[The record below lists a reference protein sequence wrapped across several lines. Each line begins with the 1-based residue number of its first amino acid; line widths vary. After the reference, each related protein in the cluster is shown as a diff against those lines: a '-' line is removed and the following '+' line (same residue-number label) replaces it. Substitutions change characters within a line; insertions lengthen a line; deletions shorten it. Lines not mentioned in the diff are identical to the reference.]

1 MSKPL
6 HTHLLHF
13 KLGLYKSMHL
23 CHQHAL
29 SNQWVGKIIIHY
41 SVIVFTFKYNKM
53 CKVNLEKE
61 QVTHESQADCLPL
74 VRQMKQNSWTI
85 LSEKQGKV
93 LSHFCLVLILKYW
106 GSCQQFHDLLIL
118 GTLQFENSSSSY
130 HGSRQQSSLL
140 HYDKLQGWSGLCPP
154 AHSWLSTLA
163 FIIPLVTWSI

>member
-1 MSKPL
+1 
-6 HTHLLHF
+6 
-13 KLGLYKSMHL
+13 MHL

-130 HGSRQQSSLL
+130 HGPGSNPLCCIMTSFRADLVSAHLLTLGSQPLLSLSLL
-140 HYDKLQGWSGLCPP
+140 SLGVYSWSLQRLNHNCP
-154 AHSWLSTLA
+154 
-163 FIIPLVTWSI
+163 